1 MAGSSDDGSTAKL
14 WALLGGIASLVAI
27 VSWLGVSNAQ
37 ELKAVLSESSPSS
50 SSPAPSFG
58 STPDGPSETAETPD
72 DPEPSDT
79 DSGDPGWDDDFSG
92 GSDEPES
99 ETPSPTPDPAE
110 EAFKAVS
117 AGDCLEAYDTG
128 RGGDSIDW
136 SPGVPSA
143 PVPCNSQSAGLV
155 QVTSTTDT
163 TCPSGAGKA
172 SWTYTSVISGETTKL
187 CVTRIYQKYYCVLGK
202 RVGDNTRLGSM
213 TAVDCEAQRIP
224 AAYNRIIH
232 ITGVY
237 QAPPSASPRNC
248 ALGPNDQTQYLAWL
262 VNDDKLLLCAK
273 IYQSG

>member
-1 MAGSSDDGSTAKL
+1 MAGSSDGDSTAKL

-37 ELKAVLSESSPSS
+37 ELKAVLNESSPTSS
-50 SSPAPSFG
+50 SSAPSF
-58 STPDGPSETAETPD
+58 SSPPDEPSETVHIPD
-72 DPEPSDT
+72 SPEPTDT
-79 DSGDPGWDDDFSG
+79 DSDDPGWGDDSSG
-92 GSDEPES
+92 GSDDPES

-117 AGDCLEAYDTG
+117 VGDCLEVFDTG

-136 SPGVPSA
+136 SADIPPA
-143 PVPCNSQSAGLV
+143 PVPCNIQAAGLV

-172 SWTYTSVISGETTKL
+172 SWTYTSAVSGETTRL
-187 CVTRIYQKYYCVLGK
+187 CVTRIYHKYYCVLGK
-202 RVGDNTRLGSM
+202 RVGDNTRLGAM
-213 TAVDCEAQRIP
+213 TAVDCNAQQIP
-224 AAYNRIIH
+224 AKYNRIIH

-237 QAPPSASPRNC
+237 QAPSNASPRNC

-273 IYQSG
+273 IYQGG